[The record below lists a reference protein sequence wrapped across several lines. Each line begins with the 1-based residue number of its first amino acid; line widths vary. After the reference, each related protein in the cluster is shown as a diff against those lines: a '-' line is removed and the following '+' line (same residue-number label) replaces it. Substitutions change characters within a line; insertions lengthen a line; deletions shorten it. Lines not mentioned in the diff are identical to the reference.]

1 MNYFSDFL
9 VININLGHS
18 NSIILS
24 QKSKGE
30 NMPIRRA
37 NAEWKGDLKGGK
49 GSLNTETKILNNTP
63 YDFGSRFETGST
75 TNPEE
80 LIGAAHAGCFSMALA
95 NSLSKEGFKVNSIK
109 TDAKV
114 HLEKLD
120 AGFTITKIE
129 LDTVGDVEGI
139 DAPTFAKHAEQTKS
153 ACPVSRALTGPMVIL
168 NAKLK

>member
-1 MNYFSDFL
+1 
-9 VININLGHS
+9 
-18 NSIILS
+18 
-24 QKSKGE
+24 
-30 NMPIRRA
+30 MPIRRA
-37 NAEWKGDLKGGK
+37 NAEWKGDLKSGK
-49 GSLNTETKILNNTP
+49 GSLNTETKLLNSTP
-63 YDFGSRFETGST
+63 YDAGSRFESGTT

-80 LIGAAHAGCFSMALA
+80 ILGAAHAGCYSMALA

-114 HLEKLD
+114 HLEKTD

-139 DAPTFAKHAEQTKS
+139 DAAGFTKFAEQTKTG
-153 ACPVSRALTGPMVIL
+153 CPVSRALTGPTVIL